1 MPGLNVPEPVH
12 RPLFV
17 GGVVGAL
24 CPPDHALDPGQQAVL
39 DAIRAA
45 FREGVVGESGAAVAA
60 LPPVEPA
67 PAAEVA
73 VALSESE
80 RDVLAHAV
88 AALELIAHPLDPAVE
103 HHARQYLSELGV
115 HAPYQSLCRETA
127 KGQLAMLHADFIRHS
142 WTTEVTLHEGFRH
155 GRLLE
160 LARSKAAYYGVG
172 GEPAVARRW
181 EALRDCPEGSWGRAV
196 AEFYAIHQFP
206 FPGEPHGI
214 YEVGAA
220 HDWVHVLCDYGTD
233 PEGEIEVFGFIA
245 GASDDPRAFVN
256 FAFTLALFQ
265 NASVTTVGGK
275 RVAIARA
282 DTLAEPG
289 AAERFADALRRSM
302 AATADVIALDQFVY
316 ADVPLDEARRRFGIV
331 PKAVPG
337 PGWRD

>member
-1 MPGLNVPEPVH
+1 MPGLNVPAPAH
-12 RPLFV
+12 RPLFAA
-17 GGVVGAL
+17 GLMGAL
-24 CPPDHALDPGQQAVL
+24 CPEGRTLDPGQQAVL

-45 FREGVVGESGAAVAA
+45 FRERAVGETPAEIAA

-73 VALSESE
+73 AVLTETE
-80 RDVLAHAV
+80 RNVLAHAV

-103 HHARQYLSELGV
+103 HHARRYLGELGV
-115 HAPYQSLCRETA
+115 RAPYQSLCRETA
-127 KGQLAMLHADFIRHS
+127 KGELALLHADFIRHS
-142 WTTEVTLHEGFRH
+142 WTTEVTLHEAFRH

-172 GEPAVARRW
+172 GEPAVAHRW
-181 EALRDCPEGSWGRAV
+181 EALRDCPDGSWGKAV
-196 AEFYAIHQFP
+196 AEFYDLHGFP
-206 FPGEPHGI
+206 FPGESHGI

-265 NASVTTVGGK
+265 NASVRTVGGK
-275 RVAIARA
+275 KVGIARA

-289 AAERFADALRRSM
+289 AADRFADAMRRSRS
-302 AATADVIALDQFVY
+302 ATADVIALDHFSY
-316 ADVPLDEARRRFGIV
+316 ADMGLDEARRRFGIV
-331 PKAVPG
+331 PKGVPG

>member
-1 MPGLNVPEPVH
+1 MPGLNIPEPAH
-12 RPLFV
+12 RPLFAA
-17 GGVVGAL
+17 GIVGAL
-24 CPPDHALDPGQQAVL
+24 CPGGRPLDPGQQSVL

-45 FREGVVGESGAAVAA
+45 FREGVTGETQAEVAA

-73 VALSESE
+73 AVLGEKE
-80 RDVLAHAV
+80 RYVLAHAV
-88 AALELIAHPLDPAVE
+88 VALELIAHPLDPAVE
-103 HHARQYLSELGV
+103 QHARRYLGELGV
-115 HAPYQSLCRETA
+115 HAAHQSLCKETA
-127 KGQLAMLHADFIRHS
+127 RGELALLHADFIRHS
-142 WTTEVTLHEGFRH
+142 WTTEVTLQEGFRH

-160 LARSKAAYYGVG
+160 LARSKAAYYGLG

-181 EALRDCPEGSWGRAV
+181 EALTSCPDGSWGNAV
-196 AEFYAIHQFP
+196 AEFYALHRFP

-245 GASDDPRAFVN
+245 GASDDPKAFVS

-275 RVAIARA
+275 KVAIARA

-289 AAERFADALRRSM
+289 AADRFADALRRSM
-302 AATADVIALDQFVY
+302 SATADVIALDHFSY
-316 ADVPLDEARRRFGIV
+316 ADVALDEARVRFGIV

>member
-1 MPGLNVPEPVH
+1 MPGLNVPAPAH
-12 RPLFV
+12 RPLFAA
-17 GGVVGAL
+17 GIVGAL
-24 CPPDHALDPGQQAVL
+24 CPPGHALDAGQQAVL

-45 FREGVVGESGAAVAA
+45 FREGAGGETPAEVAA

-67 PAAEVA
+67 PAADVA
-73 VALSESE
+73 AALTGPEL
-80 RDVLAHAV
+80 DVLAHAV

-103 HHARQYLSELGV
+103 HHARHYLGELGV
-115 HAPYQSLCRETA
+115 HAPYQSLCHETA
-127 KGQLAMLHADFIRHS
+127 KGQLALLHADFIRHS

-172 GEPAVARRW
+172 GEPAVAHRW
-181 EALRDCPEGSWGRAV
+181 EALRSCPEGSWGRAV
-196 AEFYAIHQFP
+196 AEFYDRHRFP

-220 HDWVHVLCDYGTD
+220 HDWIHVLCDYGTD

-245 GASDDPRAFVN
+245 GASDDPKAFVN

-275 RVAIARA
+275 KVAIARA
-282 DTLAEPG
+282 DTLADPG
-289 AAERFADALRRSM
+289 AAARLADALRRSM
-302 AATADVIALDQFVY
+302 AATADVIALDHFAL
-316 ADVPLDEARRRFGIV
+316 ADVPLDEARERFGIV
-331 PKAVPG
+331 PKGVEG

>member
-1 MPGLNVPEPVH
+1 MPGLNVPEPTH
-12 RPLFV
+12 RPLFAA
-17 GGVVGAL
+17 GIVGAL
-24 CPPDHALDPGQQAVL
+24 CPEGHVLDPGQQTVL
-39 DAIRAA
+39 DAIRGA
-45 FREGVVGESGAAVAA
+45 FREGVAGETEAEVAA

-73 VALSESE
+73 AVLSASE

-103 HHARQYLSELGV
+103 HHARRYLSDLGV

-127 KGQLAMLHADFIRHS
+127 RGELALLHADFIRHS

-172 GEPAVARRW
+172 GEPAVARKW
-181 EALRDCPEGSWGRAV
+181 EALASCPDGSWGRAV
-196 AEFYAIHQFP
+196 AEFYARHRFP

-245 GASDDPRAFVN
+245 GAADDPRAFVN

-265 NASVTTVGGK
+265 NASVRTVGGK
-275 RVAIARA
+275 KVGIARA

-289 AAERFADALRRSM
+289 AALRFADALRRSM
-302 AATADVIALDQFVY
+302 AATVDVIALDHFAH
-316 ADVPLDEARRRFGIV
+316 ADVTLDEARERFGIV
-331 PKAVPG
+331 PKGVPG